1 MYLREGHAPRPHQ
14 IQRVMQKRDA
24 NQKGKKFFDE
34 ILKKAYGASKKGSAL
49 LGGGK
54 NHCILEY
61 IRRVL
66 I

>member
-14 IQRVMQKRDA
+14 SQRVMQKRDA
-24 NQKGKKFFDE
+24 NQKGQKFFDE
-34 ILKKAYGASKKGSAL
+34 VLKKAYGASKKGSAL
-49 LGGGK
+49 LGGK

-61 IRRVL
+61 IRGVL